1 MRKNGLVT
9 RKNGLAMKKN
19 GLVTRNKCV
28 GMRHKSLLLTLVLA
42 MMCMVAAAQTNVAQ
56 MSDEQLAK
64 YIQSEYTKGV
74 SQQQIVIRLIES
86 GVSKQKLD
94 RIRRK
99 YLSGNQALPGADG
112 KTNISSSTRARAKQK
127 DRLAI
132 DKKNN
137 EINQARQENFQN
149 QSAPSQQSYD
159 DVNNIGLY
167 NEGPQDSLMYYMDQF
182 FTQKKIFGHD
192 IFSKDNLTFEPNM
205 NMATPQNYALGA
217 GDELIIDVW
226 GASQKTYNC
235 EVSPDGVI
243 VIDEIGPISVAGLT
257 VKSATQRVRAKL
269 SQYFSD
275 CKIALS
281 VGNVRT
287 IQVQVLGEVEIP
299 GTYSLSG
306 FSTAFNALYAAGGIS
321 EIGTL
326 RNIKVFRQGKLLS
339 VVDVYD
345 YLVNGNSRSDVRL
358 QDNDII
364 MVDAYDCLVN
374 VEGKVKRPMYYEMRK
389 GESVK
394 QLITFTGGFTG
405 DAYTKNVRL
414 TRKAGAE
421 YSIFTIGEFEMG
433 SFGVEDDDEVYV
445 DSVVARFSNMVE
457 VRGAVNHPGQ
467 YQLGSTIQSV
477 KDLLTAADGLREDAY
492 QKRAVMH
499 RRKADMSLQMVGV
512 DVKGILDGTAPD
524 MPLQKND
531 LLFIPSQTEMRG
543 KQTVEIKGEVV
554 YPGEYEYAENTTLQD
569 IIIQAGGLTDAASFA
584 HVNVFRRIADP
595 QATEDNDQMAKQYS
609 LALDENFNLAKDTT
623 FYLRPYD
630 EVYIR
635 RSPGYAEQ
643 QNVIINGCVNFSGEY
658 TLTKKD
664 YRLSDLVKASGGFT
678 SLAYVPGARLTRRLT
693 EDERVQRDNALRQA
707 QIQLYEQALKAE
719 NANMDFDK
727 ADTLLSM
734 KMNLDDTYPVAV
746 DLDKAIANPGGPY
759 DIVLREN
766 DVVTVPQFTNT
777 VKVSGEVSYPISMN
791 YQKGEKLKYYINHA
805 GGFSDRARKHA
816 VYIVYAN
823 GSVEKVDKGSSKAVQ
838 PGCEIVVPTKEQSR
852 KLTTAE
858 TMAIGT
864 GTASIATMIV
874 SMINLMK

>member
-1 MRKNGLVT
+1 MRT
-9 RKNGLAMKKN
+9 
-19 GLVTRNKCV
+19 
-28 GMRHKSLLLTLVLA
+28 KSLFIAFLLALTGI
-42 MMCMVAAAQTNVAQ
+42 VATAQTSPQLSQ
-56 MSDEQLAK
+56 MSDEQLAN
-64 YIQSEYTKGV
+64 YIKSEYTKGT

-86 GVSKQKLD
+86 GVSKAKLD

-112 KTNISSSTRARAKQK
+112 KTVIPNSTRMRAKSQE
-127 DRLAI
+127 RRAI
-132 DKKNN
+132 DKKNT
-137 EINQARQENFQN
+137 EINQAQQEQHQTQMQPFQ
-149 QSAPSQQSYD
+149 QDYD
-159 DVNNIGLY
+159 EVNNVGLY
-167 NEGPQDSLMYYMDQF
+167 NNGPQDSLMFYMDQF

-205 NMATPQNYALGA
+205 NMATPANYTLGA

-243 VIDEIGPISVAGLT
+243 VIDEIGPVSVAGLS
-257 VKSATQRVRAKL
+257 VKAATQRVRAKL
-269 SQYFSD
+269 SKYFSD
-275 CKIALS
+275 CKISLA

-287 IQVQVLGEVEIP
+287 IQVQVLGEVEVP

-326 RNIKVFRQGKLLS
+326 RNIKVYRQSRLLS
-339 VVDVYD
+339 TVDVYD
-345 YLVNGNSRSDVRL
+345 YLVNGNSKSDVRL

-374 VEGKVKRPMYYEMRK
+374 IEGKVKRPMYYEMRQN
-389 GESVK
+389 ESVK
-394 QLITFTGGFTG
+394 QLLKFAGGFTG
-405 DAYTKNVRL
+405 DAYTQNIRL

-421 YSIFTIGEFEMG
+421 YSIYTIGEFEMG
-433 SFGVEDDDEVYV
+433 SFGVKDEDEVYV
-445 DSVVARFSNMVE
+445 DSVVARYSNMVE
-457 VRGAVNHPGQ
+457 VRGAVNHAGQ
-467 YQLGSTIQSV
+467 FQLGNSIQSV
-477 KDLLTAADGLREDAY
+477 KDLILAADGLREDAY
-492 QKRAVMH
+492 EKRAVMH
-499 RRKADMSLQMVGV
+499 RRKADLSLEMVSV
-512 DVKGILDGTAPD
+512 DVKGILDGTVPD
-524 MPLQKND
+524 VPLKKND
-531 LLFIPSQTEMRG
+531 LLFVPSKTEMRG
-543 KQTVEIKGEVV
+543 QWTLNIKGEVL
-554 YPGEYEYAENTTLQD
+554 YPGEYPYADNTSLRD
-569 IIIQAGGLTDAASFA
+569 MILLAGGLTNAASLA
-584 HVNVFRRIADP
+584 HVNVYRRITNQ
-595 QATEDNDQMAKQYS
+595 QATEDNDQMAEQFS
-609 LALDENFNLAKDTT
+609 FALDENFNLQTDTA
-623 FYLRPYD
+623 FYLRPFD
-630 EVYIR
+630 EIYIR
-635 RSPGYAEQ
+635 RSPSYAEQ
-643 QNVIINGCVNFSGEY
+643 QNVTINGCVNFSGDY

-664 YRLSDLVKASGGFT
+664 YRLSDLVKAAGGFT

-693 EDERVQRDNALRQA
+693 DDERVQRDNAFRQA

-727 ADTLLSM
+727 ADTLLNM

-759 DIVLREN
+759 DIVLRQN

-805 GGFSDRARKHA
+805 GGFSDRARKRA

-838 PGCEIVVPTKEQSR
+838 PGCEIVVPTKDQAR